1 MHDAYENDPFG
12 EKLKMSIFSKIADM
26 LFPPRCAS
34 CGEVTGGELPL
45 CGDCFEKYSRESRR
59 ICTDCGKPASGCTC
73 GGREIKTV
81 FYLGYYP
88 DSKRVTE
95 KIIYVLKREK
105 NGRLVDFFAR
115 DVAAKIMKYINTV
128 GDEAE
133 DYVVTFPPRS
143 EEGLNKYGFDHAELL
158 ASRVAHYTGIPFC
171 RALKRIGG
179 MEQKKLSELGR
190 AENARASLRIK
201 NGEAVKCK
209 KVLLVD
215 DVMTTGATANI
226 ASELLY
232 SAGALDVVPAVI
244 AKTVSKKR

>member
-1 MHDAYENDPFG
+1 MHDAFKDDPFG
-12 EKLKMSIFSKIADM
+12 ESLKMGILSKIADL
-26 LFPPRCAS
+26 LFPPRCAA
-34 CGEVTGGELPL
+34 CGEVTGGETPL
-45 CGDCFEKYSRESRR
+45 CDECFEKYSRESRR
-59 ICTDCGKPASGCTC
+59 ICTVCGKTAPECTC

-115 DVAAKIMKYINTV
+115 DISAKVMKYIHSV
-128 GDEAE
+128 GDTAE
-133 DYVVTFPPRS
+133 NYVVTFPPRS
-143 EEGLNKYGFDHAELL
+143 EDGLREYGFDHAELL
-158 ASRVAHYTGIPFC
+158 ALRVAHYTGIPLC
-171 RALKRIGG
+171 HALKRVGG
-179 MEQKKLSELGR
+179 TEQKKLSELGR

-201 NGEAVKCK
+201 NGAAVKGK

-226 ASELLY
+226 SSELLY

-244 AKTVSKKR
+244 AKTVSKNR